1 MRRILESTR
10 VSLDGVI
17 GNLQKWGMDYLDAD
31 AQRAAAIQLSKSDA
45 MLMGRN
51 TYQALSA
58 AWSGRE
64 GEFAETINAI
74 QKYVISSTLRSTDW
88 NNSTILS
95 GDVITEVTELK
106 QQDGQDLVIYGHGPL
121 GQTLLEHGL
130 LDEIRL
136 SVHPIIVGTG
146 TLFYRDA
153 GKKTEL
159 KLVGSEPLPS
169 GVIVLTYR
177 PANGPSAVTDVGA
190 TN

>member
-17 GNLQKWGMDYLDAD
+17 GNLQAWGMDYLDAD
-31 AQRAAAIQLSKSDA
+31 AQKAATAQLSSSDA

-51 TYQALSA
+51 TYKALST
-58 AWSGRE
+58 AWSARE

-74 QKYVISSTLRSTDW
+74 RKYVISSTLRSTDW

-95 GDVITEVTELK
+95 GDVITEVMELK
-106 QQDGQDLVIYGHGPL
+106 QQDGQDLMIYGHGPL

-159 KLVGSEPLPS
+159 QLVGSEPLPS
-169 GVIVLTYR
+169 GVIVLTYQPAVR
-177 PANGPSAVTDVGA
+177 PHLGL
-190 TN
+190 

>member
-17 GNLQKWGMDYLDAD
+17 GNLQAWGMDYLDAD
-31 AQRAAAIQLSKSDA
+31 AQKAATVQLSRSDA

-51 TYQALSA
+51 TYQALST
-58 AWSGRE
+58 AWSTRE

-74 QKYVISSTLRSTDW
+74 QKYVISSTLRSADW

-106 QQDGQDLVIYGHGPL
+106 QQEGRDLMIYGHGPL
-121 GQTLLEHGL
+121 GQTLLEYGL

-146 TLFYRDA
+146 ALFYRDA
-153 GKKTEL
+153 ERKAEL
-159 KLVGSEPLPS
+159 ELVGSEPLPS

-177 PANGPSAVTDVGA
+177 PAVGPHLGR
-190 TN
+190 

>member
-1 MRRILESTR
+1 
-10 VSLDGVI
+10 
-17 GNLQKWGMDYLDAD
+17 
-31 AQRAAAIQLSKSDA
+31 

-51 TYQALSA
+51 TYQALST
-58 AWSGRE
+58 AWSTRE

-74 QKYVISSTLRSTDW
+74 QKYVISSTLRSTEW

-95 GDVITEVTELK
+95 GDVITEVTELRH
-106 QQDGQDLVIYGHGPL
+106 QDGQDLMIYGHGPL

-153 GKKTEL
+153 GKKTALE
-159 KLVGSEPLPS
+159 LVGSEPLPS

-177 PANGPSAVTDVGA
+177 PAIGPHLGL
-190 TN
+190 

>member
-17 GNLQKWGMDYLDAD
+17 GNLQAWGMDYLDAD
-31 AQRAAAIQLSKSDA
+31 AQKAATAQLSRSDA

-51 TYQALSA
+51 TYQALST
-58 AWSGRE
+58 AWSTRE
-64 GEFAETINAI
+64 GQFAETINAI

-88 NNSTILS
+88 NNSTILG

-106 QQDGQDLVIYGHGPL
+106 QQDGKDLTIYGHGPL

-153 GKKTEL
+153 PKKTEL
-159 KLVGSEPLPS
+159 ELVGSESLPS
-169 GVIVLTYR
+169 GVIVLSYR
-177 PANGPSAVTDVGA
+177 PAAGLRRGL
-190 TN
+190 